1 MGLAGNLTHMPY
13 ARPTLRE
20 LARQGLADMAS
31 ALGTYAVLRAS
42 PLAAVVKAAAG
53 LVDGLYGY
61 LDWIARQAVPATAE
75 GEFLVAWAA
84 LVGITRKGATAATG
98 SAAFTGAPGSVLPEA
113 TRIIRADGVVFV
125 TTALRTVD
133 SGGSVTAPMRAE
145 TLGAVGNGPS
155 GASLVIAT
163 SVVGVN
169 ASGASSGLTT
179 GGADEEEEEE
189 FRQRML
195 DRFAAPPQGGTEA
208 DYRRWALEVPGVT
221 RAWVTPG
228 GAGAGTVVIYVML
241 DSAQAAFG
249 GFPQGSDGA
258 AAAETRAPSAAGDQ
272 LAVADYIFPLRPA
285 TALVYVVAPVAYPVD
300 VRIADL
306 AADTAETRA
315 AITEALRGMFRRQGA
330 PGGSTYQSDMIGA
343 IAGADGVSRFSLLEP
358 AGTVTAPAGALPV
371 LGSIAW
377 GPA

>member
-1 MGLAGNLTHMPY
+1 MPF

-61 LDWIARQAVPATAE
+61 LDWVARQAVPATAE

-84 LVGITRKGATAATG
+84 LVGITRKSATAATG
-98 SAAFTGAPGSVLPEA
+98 SAAFTGTPGSVLPEGA
-113 TRIIRADGVVFV
+113 RIIRADGVVFV

-169 ASGASSGLTT
+169 ASGASSGVTT
-179 GGADEEEEEE
+179 GGANQEEEED

-195 DRFAAPPQGGTEA
+195 DRFAAPPQGGTAA
-208 DYRRWALEVPGVT
+208 DYRRWALEVAGVT
-221 RAWVTPG
+221 RAWVAPN
-228 GAGAGTVVIYVML
+228 GAGAGTVVVYVML
-241 DSAQAAFG
+241 DDAQAASG
-249 GFPQGSDGA
+249 GFPQGSDGT
-258 AAAETRAPSAAGDQ
+258 AAAEPRAPSATGDQ
-272 LAVADYIFPLRPA
+272 LAVANYLFPLRPA
-285 TALVYVVAPVAYPVD
+285 TALVYVVAPVAYPVNY
-300 VRIADL
+300 RIADL
-306 AADTAETRA
+306 DTDTAETRG
-315 AITEALRGMFRRQGA
+315 AIAEALRGMFRRQGE
-330 PGGSTYQSDMIGA
+330 PGGRIFQSDNISA
-343 IAGADGVSRFSLLEP
+343 ISSADGVSRFSVLEP
-358 AGTVTAPAGALPV
+358 AGTVTAPPGALPV
-371 LGSIAW
+371 LGTIAW